1 MYAKLRKEDFETSA
15 NMSQTI
21 VDLLKSGK
29 EANTTD
35 EYRQGNLVCLPA
47 AGSVII
53 AGDLHG
59 HRRNFERIVAFADL
73 HNNRNRHLVLQEI
86 IHGGP
91 QDSEGGCLSYQLL
104 FDVVRYKLDFPN
116 RVHIIMGNHDIAFI
130 NNEKVMRNGQEMNR
144 SMRSA
149 LDREFGPAG
158 PHVKRAIK
166 QFLFSQPLAVKCDN
180 RIWLSHSLPS
190 DRYLDRFDRQVL
202 HRPLR
207 NEDVARLGSAYLLTW
222 GREHSQSLLDSLA
235 RLFDVDIFILGH
247 QPQEQGWGQAGKNS
261 IIMASDHN
269 HGCLLP
275 IDLAKSYPVEK
286 LTNSIVMLA
295 SIS

>member
-1 MYAKLRKEDFETSA
+1 
-15 NMSQTI
+15 MSQT
-21 VDLLKSGK
+21 VVNLLKAGV

-35 EYRQGNLVCLPA
+35 KYRRDNVIFLPA
-47 AGSVII
+47 VDNVII

-59 HRRNFERIVAFADL
+59 HRRNFERILTYADL
-73 HNNRNRHLVLQEI
+73 YNNHSRHLILQEI

-130 NNEKVMRNGQEMNR
+130 NNKKVMRNGKEMNR

-149 LDREFGPAG
+149 LDREFGQNSPN
-158 PHVKRAIK
+158 VKVAIK

-190 DRYLDRFDRQVL
+190 DRYLGKFDQKVLYRQL
-202 HRPLR
+202 K
-207 NEDVARLGSAYLLTW
+207 NEDVARQGSAYLLSW
-222 GREHSQSLLDSLA
+222 GRKHSQSLLNSLA
-235 RLFDVDIFILGH
+235 KLFDIDTFVLGH
-247 QPQEQGWGQAGKNS
+247 QPQEQGWSQAGDNL
-261 IIMASDHN
+261 IIVASDHN

-275 IDLAKSYPVEK
+275 IDLAKSYTIEE
-286 LTNSIVMLA
+286 LISSIVKLS

>member
-1 MYAKLRKEDFETSA
+1 MAAK
-15 NMSQTI
+15 MSQTI
-21 VDLLKSGK
+21 VNLLKTGV

-35 EYRQGNLVCLPA
+35 RYRRGNLVCLPA

-59 HRRNFERIVAFADL
+59 HRRNFERILTFTDL
-73 HNNRNRHLVLQEI
+73 HNNRSRHLILQEI

-91 QDSEGGCLSYQLL
+91 QDSKGGCLSYRLL

-130 NNEKVMRNGQEMNR
+130 NNKKVMRNGREMNR

-149 LDREFGPAG
+149 LDREFGQTSLN
-158 PHVKRAIK
+158 VKLAIK

-190 DRYLDRFDRQVL
+190 DCYLGKFDQKVLYRQ
-202 HRPLR
+202 LR
-207 NEDVARLGSAYLLTW
+207 NEDVVRLGSAYLLTW
-222 GREHSQSLLDSLA
+222 GRKHSQYLLASLA
-235 RLFDVDIFILGH
+235 KLFDVDIFILGH
-247 QPQEQGWGQAGKNS
+247 QPQEQGWSQVGENL
-261 IIMASDHN
+261 IIVASDHN

-275 IDLAKSYPVEK
+275 VDLAKPYTVQE
-286 LTNSIVMLA
+286 LIGSIVKLS
-295 SIS
+295 SIV

>member
-1 MYAKLRKEDFETSA
+1 
-15 NMSQTI
+15 MSQM
-21 VDLLKSGK
+21 VVNLLKMGV
-29 EANTTD
+29 EANTID
-35 EYRQGNLVCLPA
+35 RYRRGNLVCLPA

-59 HRRNFERIVAFADL
+59 HRRNFERILTYADL
-73 HNNRNRHLVLQEI
+73 HNNRSRHLVLQEI

-91 QDSEGGCLSYQLL
+91 QDSEEGCLSYRLL

-130 NNEKVMRNGQEMNR
+130 NNKKVMAFINNKKVMRNGKEMNR

-149 LDREFGPAG
+149 LDREFGQTSPN
-158 PHVKRAIK
+158 VKLAIK

-180 RIWLSHSLPS
+180 RMWLSHSLPS
-190 DRYLDRFDRQVL
+190 DRYLGKFDQKVLYRQL
-202 HRPLR
+202 K
-207 NEDVARLGSAYLLTW
+207 NEDVARQGSAYLLTW
-222 GREHSQSLLDSLA
+222 GRKHSQSLLDSMA
-235 RLFDVDIFILGH
+235 KLFDVDVFILGH
-247 QPQEQGWGQAGKNS
+247 QSQEQGWGQAGENL
-261 IIMASDHN
+261 IVIASDHN

-275 IDLAKSYPVEK
+275 INLAKSYTIKE
-286 LTNSIVMLA
+286 LIGSIVMLS

>member
-1 MYAKLRKEDFETSA
+1 
-15 NMSQTI
+15 MSQTV
-21 VDLLKSGK
+21 VDLLKAGV

-35 EYRQGNLVCLPA
+35 KYRRDNLIFLPA
-47 AGSVII
+47 ADNVII

-59 HRRNFERIVAFADL
+59 HRRNFERILTYADL
-73 HNNRNRHLVLQEI
+73 RNNRSRHLVLQEI

-130 NNEKVMRNGQEMNR
+130 NNKKVIRNGKEMNR

-149 LDREFGPAG
+149 LDREFGQSSPN
-158 PHVKRAIK
+158 VKLAIK

-190 DRYLDRFDRQVL
+190 DRYLGKFDQKILYRQL
-202 HRPLR
+202 K
-207 NEDVARLGSAYLLTW
+207 NEDVVRQGSAYLLTW
-222 GREHSQSLLDSLA
+222 GRKHSQSLLDSLA
-235 RLFDVDIFILGH
+235 KLFEVDIFILGH
-247 QPQEQGWGQAGKNS
+247 QPQEQGWGQAGKNL
-261 IIMASDHN
+261 IIVASDHN

-275 IDLAKSYPVEK
+275 INLAKPYTVEQLVRFIVK
-286 LTNSIVMLA
+286 LSSIP
-295 SIS
+295 

>member
-1 MYAKLRKEDFETSA
+1 
-15 NMSQTI
+15 MSQTV
-21 VDLLKSGK
+21 VDLLKAGV

-35 EYRQGNLVCLPA
+35 KYRRDNLVFLPA
-47 AGSVII
+47 ADSVII

-59 HRRNFERIVAFADL
+59 HRRNFERILTYADL
-73 HNNRNRHLVLQEI
+73 HNNRSRHLILQEI

-130 NNEKVMRNGQEMNR
+130 NNKKVMRNGKEMNR
-144 SMRSA
+144 SMRLA
-149 LDREFGPAG
+149 LDREFGQSSPN
-158 PHVKRAIK
+158 VKLAIK
-166 QFLFSQPLAVKCDN
+166 QFLFSQPLAVNCDN

-190 DRYLDRFDRQVL
+190 DRYLGKFDQKVLYRQL
-202 HRPLR
+202 K
-207 NEDVARLGSAYLLTW
+207 NEDVARPGSAYLLTW
-222 GREHSQSLLDSLA
+222 GRKHSQSLLDSMA
-235 RLFDVDIFILGH
+235 KLFDVDVFILGH
-247 QPQEQGWGQAGKNS
+247 QSQEQGWGQAGENL
-261 IIMASDHN
+261 IVIASDHN

-275 IDLAKSYPVEK
+275 INLAKSYTIKE
-286 LTNSIVMLA
+286 LIGSIVMLS